1 MNDLRRFAP
10 ATTRNREPILEVLRR
25 FVAPGANVLEIAS
38 GTGEHAI
45 YLAPRL
51 QVASWQPTDPDAES
65 RRSIDA
71 WREHARA
78 ERVLPALDLDVTF
91 QPWPSLPTAP
101 DVVSCV
107 NMIHISP
114 WSACEA
120 LFEGASA
127 LLAPGKLLYLYGPYR
142 RGGAH
147 TAPSN
152 EAFDVSLKSRN
163 PEWGVRDLEEVEKV
177 AARHGFSLRETAEMP
192 ANNLSVIFE
201 RRDAAAMLGG

>member
-10 ATTRNREPILEVLRR
+10 ATARNRDPILEVLRR
-25 FVAPGANVLEIAS
+25 VVSPGANVLEIAS
-38 GTGEHAI
+38 GTGEHAVF
-45 YLAPRL
+45 LAPRL

-71 WREHARA
+71 WRTQARA

-91 QPWPSLPTAP
+91 QPWPPLQASP
-101 DVVSCV
+101 DVITCV

-114 WSACEA
+114 WIACEA
-120 LFEGASA
+120 LFEGAA
-127 LLAPGKLLYLYGPYR
+127 GLLAPGKVLYLYGPYR

-152 EAFDVSLKSRN
+152 EAFDASLKARN
-163 PEWGVRDLEEVEKV
+163 PEWGVRDLEEVEQTG
-177 AARHGFSLRETAEMP
+177 ARHGFVLRDVVEMP

-201 RRDAAAMLGG
+201 RRDAAMLGR